1 MQSIGTLFVYRLHS
15 KAFLFVSYRKDESR
29 DSGSSEAQGI
39 QDVGMGSARMA
50 PNTHVR
56 YTGSR
61 QHAEVSR
68 RSPVNANDAMRA
80 MIETS
85 GKSGRQVAREIGR
98 SESFVSSTLAQG
110 VCPRADTLARVAEA
124 CGYKI
129 VIVPTDVASNL
140 LDGSGGIVVEYGGR

>member
-1 MQSIGTLFVYRLHS
+1 MTPHTY
-15 KAFLFVSYRKDESR
+15 
-29 DSGSSEAQGI
+29 
-39 QDVGMGSARMA
+39 
-50 PNTHVR
+50 VR
-56 YTGSR
+56 YTGSM
-61 QHAEVSR
+61 QHAKVR
-68 RSPVNANDAMRA
+68 RRKPVNANDAMRA

-129 VIVPTDVASNL
+129 VIVPKDVALNL
-140 LDGSGGIVVEYGGR
+140 LDGSDRIVVEYDGKQIEILGGFVAVQKNEVSICVEKAEE